1 MKCLESKEKIADD
14 LVSIINSYI
23 VVNSIDKYIEPF
35 VGGANIITYIQCNER
50 IALDTNKYI
59 IKLFNYLINDGE
71 LPGEVTIEQYIDAKA
86 HYNKKGRHKNKYED
100 WYLGF
105 LGFIC
110 SKGNTFFGDWNPDYK
125 EDENNLIEQVA
136 LLKDTIFRVEQTT
149 RDMYESFDECIEN
162 LKKQIRK
169 YKTKLEKRFKGK
181 KIEEIDW
188 EPYDFQDEY
197 SEEDFNI
204 IKTKTISVKPMFVEE
219 AILQM
224 NLLNHQFYV
233 FKNAESGLTDIVYKR
248 KDGDY
253 GLIETK

>member
-1 MKCLESKEKIADD
+1 MKIRIIEKKYKATEKMKEKMEKKLSRFNNFFDD
-14 LVSIINSYI
+14 SAEAQVVLIKEKEREI
-23 VVNSIDKYIEPF
+23 VE
-35 VGGANIITYIQCNER
+35 ITIY
-50 IALDTNKYI
+50 
-59 IKLFNYLINDGE
+59 
-71 LPGEVTIEQYIDAKA
+71 
-86 HYNKKGRHKNKYED
+86 
-100 WYLGF
+100 
-105 LGFIC
+105 
-110 SKGNTFFGDWNPDYK
+110 
-125 EDENNLIEQVA
+125 
-136 LLKDTIFRVEQTT
+136 LKDTIFRVEQTT

-224 NLLNHQFYV
+224 NLLNHLFYV

>member
-1 MKCLESKEKIADD
+1 MKIKIIEKKYNATEKMKEKMAKKLSKFDNFFDD
-14 LVSIINSYI
+14 NSEAQ
-23 VVNSIDKYIEPF
+23 VVLIKEKEREICE
-35 VGGANIITYIQCNER
+35 ITIY
-50 IALDTNKYI
+50 
-59 IKLFNYLINDGE
+59 
-71 LPGEVTIEQYIDAKA
+71 AK
-86 HYNKKGRHKNKYED
+86 E
-100 WYLGF
+100 
-105 LGFIC
+105 
-110 SKGNTFFGDWNPDYK
+110 
-125 EDENNLIEQVA
+125 
-136 LLKDTIFRVEQTT
+136 TIFRVEQTT

-181 KIEEIDW
+181 KIEAIDW

-204 IKTKTISVKPMFVEE
+204 IKTKTVSVKPMFVEE

-224 NLLNHQFYV
+224 NLLNHQFYI
-233 FKNAESGLTDIVYKR
+233 FKNAESGAVAIVYKR

>member
-1 MKCLESKEKIADD
+1 MKIRIIEKKYKATEKMKEKMEKKLSRFNNFFDD
-14 LVSIINSYI
+14 SAEAQVVLIKEKEREI
-23 VVNSIDKYIEPF
+23 VE
-35 VGGANIITYIQCNER
+35 ITIY
-50 IALDTNKYI
+50 
-59 IKLFNYLINDGE
+59 
-71 LPGEVTIEQYIDAKA
+71 
-86 HYNKKGRHKNKYED
+86 
-100 WYLGF
+100 
-105 LGFIC
+105 
-110 SKGNTFFGDWNPDYK
+110 
-125 EDENNLIEQVA
+125 
-136 LLKDTIFRVEQTT
+136 LKDTIFRVEQTT

>member
-1 MKCLESKEKIADD
+1 MKIRIIEKKYNATEKMKEKMGKKLSRFDNFFDETSEAQ
-14 LVSIINSYI
+14 
-23 VVNSIDKYIEPF
+23 VVLIKEKEREICE
-35 VGGANIITYIQCNER
+35 ITIY
-50 IALDTNKYI
+50 A
-59 IKLFNYLINDGE
+59 
-71 LPGEVTIEQYIDAKA
+71 
-86 HYNKKGRHKNKYED
+86 
-100 WYLGF
+100 
-105 LGFIC
+105 
-110 SKGNTFFGDWNPDYK
+110 
-125 EDENNLIEQVA
+125 
-136 LLKDTIFRVEQTT
+136 KDTIFRVEQTT

-181 KIEEIDW
+181 KIEAIDW

-224 NLLNHQFYV
+224 NLLNHQFYI